1 MRWDSLDREDC
12 SLARTL
18 AVVGDRWTLMIL
30 REAFMGVR
38 RFDDFE
44 ARLGIARRVLSD
56 RLAHLVKEG
65 VLRKDAYQERPAR
78 FEYRLTEK
86 GLALYPAILS
96 LVHWG
101 DRFYADEG
109 GPPVIHTHKA
119 CGHDFRSVLTCSECG
134 DAVDARGV
142 SFRQR
147 PPIRAGRS
155 RSKTA
160 ATRKPKAPRSAPA

>member
-1 MRWDSLDREDC
+1 MRWESLNREHC

-18 AVVGDRWTLMIL
+18 AVIGDRWTLLVL
-30 REAFMGVR
+30 RDAFMGVR

-44 ARLGIARRVLSD
+44 NSLKIARRVLSE
-56 RLAHLVKEG
+56 RLAELVDEG
-65 VLRKDAYQERPAR
+65 ILRKEPYQKNPPR

-86 GLALYPAILS
+86 GLGLYPALLS

-101 DRFYADEG
+101 DEYYAG
-109 GPPVIHTHKA
+109 AAGPPVLHTHKT

-134 DAVDARGV
+134 EAVDARAV
-142 SFRQR
+142 SVR
-147 PPIRAGRS
+147 PGTAIPVSRS

-160 ATRKPKAPRSAPA
+160 ARR